1 MKSVRVDTTGELRCW
16 NCGGAS
22 FREKRTVRSKM
33 MVGVGSLATKKKM
46 KCHLCDEFNDV
57 GSAKPYKGPASKRR
71 GKKLGTF
78 TNMHGQVVTEPA
90 IRVEVINQAIPQGT
104 LQAIQPTPQPIRGC
118 QPQRGGS
125 QTQPAATSCA
135 IGPVLRGLSTCRTW
149 VPPTW
154 TPSRRPRP
162 QGPTCAGGQ
171 CSRLPG

>member
-104 LQAIQPTPQPIRGC
+104 LQAIQPTPQPIRAL
-118 QPQRGGS
+118 S
-125 QTQPAATSCA
+125 APAGWLADPTSRHELRYWTGTAWSEHVSDMGATDVD
-135 IGPVLRGLSTCRTW
+135 PV
-149 VPPTW
+149 
-154 TPSRRPRP
+154 
-162 QGPTCAGGQ
+162 
-171 CSRLPG
+171 